1 MFKRRER
8 RRRIIDAIVKPCLPF
23 SLLSLSLGFWL
34 SLSLSLLIPFYL
46 SHPSQWLTTTTT
58 SPWQISLPVR
68 ISFLSHLI
76 LFFFFL
82 SSFFSIIFF
91 YFPLCSPQWR
101 ESRRPSQCSQGISI
115 PEIRKFSFF
124 FLFLS
129 VWRMIGFF
137 CVRCWNTSF
146 MVGFRC
152 LGNWLIYLFI
162 FSI

>member
-1 MFKRRER
+1 MILKSYFISVINDYYRTYVNL
-8 RRRIIDAIVKPCLPF
+8 ATTIVMQTYTHANEFDLRTQ
-23 SLLSLSLGFWL
+23 SLLWL
-34 SLSLSLLIPFYL
+34 RYKYPIQLLV
-46 SHPSQWLTTTTT
+46 SHPS
-58 SPWQISLPVR
+58 
-68 ISFLSHLI
+68 
-76 LFFFFL
+76 
-82 SSFFSIIFF
+82 SSFFFSIFF
-91 YFPLCSPQWR
+91 FQYFHPSDRHTQWR

-129 VWRMIGFF
+129 VWIMIGFF

>member
-1 MFKRRER
+1 MFVFLFKRRER

-76 LFFFFL
+76 LFFSSFL
-82 SSFFSIIFF
+82 PFSQSSFFIS
-91 YFPLCSPQWR
+91 LCVALNEENR
-101 ESRRPSQCSQGISI
+101 ADLVNALKVSQSLKY
-115 PEIRKFSFF
+115 ENFLFSFCF
-124 FLFLS
+124 CQFEEWLDSFVCVAGTQVLWLGFG
-129 VWRMIGFF
+129 VWVIG
-137 CVRCWNTSF
+137 
-146 MVGFRC
+146 
-152 LGNWLIYLFI
+152 
-162 FSI
+162 